1 MSIIQVTRGAED
13 EDLHRALS
21 RCREDIDRLDA
32 VLVALLSERTRLAVR
47 AGRMKA
53 AHGEPIVAPTRET
66 AVLARAR
73 ALAVSPLDGDA
84 AARIFERI
92 IAEATTAERRVLG
105 ASR

>member
-1 MSIIQVTRGAED
+1 MSIIQATGGPED
-13 EDLHRALS
+13 DDLARVLL

-32 VLVALLSERTRLAVR
+32 VLLALLSERTRLAVH
-47 AGRMKA
+47 AGRVKA
-53 AHGEPIVAPTRET
+53 AHGEPLVAPTRET

-92 IAEATTAERRVLG
+92 IAEATTAERRMLG
-105 ASR
+105 DSR

>member
-1 MSIIQVTRGAED
+1 MSILQVTRGGED
-13 EDLHRALS
+13 EDLHHALS

-32 VLVALLSERTRLAVR
+32 VLIALLSERTRLAVH

-92 IAEATTAERRVLG
+92 IAETVAAERRIVG
-105 ASR
+105 AS